1 MPTLGVDYPQSF
13 LDNPKNWRT
22 RPSLLL
28 KGPEGN
34 LLVDCAP
41 EMRLQLLNAG
51 VKMVDAVIITHTHA
65 DHIMG
70 MDDLRSFCLRS
81 GKDMPVYT
89 LPAHQA
95 DIRRVFAYA
104 FAAFPAGI
112 EVPRFDLKDAP
123 DRLNLVGLSLDLF
136 EVMHGPTMS
145 VIALRVGDFAYVTDV
160 SEIPPAAMSQL
171 RGLGTLVLDAVR
183 YNPHPNHIH
192 FDRAVE
198 LAQEIGATRTVFTHL
213 SHDYDHDLVNR
224 NLPTGIELGYDGQTL
239 DINL

>member
-89 LPAHQA
+89 LPEHQA

-198 LAQEIGATRTVFTHL
+198 LAKEIGATRTVFTHL

-239 DINL
+239 EINL